1 ATAKPAERTA
11 DSKTAE
17 AKPTEGKPAPKPVA
31 AKPAETKQAAARPPY
46 KPAANETP
54 TTTGSASAQTQTAL
68 VSGAAPVLQSNSFD
82 SRFAGFK

>member
-1 ATAKPAERTA
+1 MQQIKEIDLEIAA
-11 DSKTAE
+11 DSE
-17 AKPTEGKPAPKPVA
+17 DSVA
-31 AKPAETKQAAARPPY
+31 KQAAARPPY